1 MGFSPSVFWYLFSN
15 QFSTILNY
23 FYYPYLIS
31 GTITYCD
38 DFGCTDFKILPY
50 FISVILVDF
59 LLLIVFLKFWIN
71 QSENPRILL
80 DD

>member
-1 MGFSPSVFWYLFSN
+1 MGLSPGVFWYLFTN
-15 QFSTILNY
+15 QFNTLLNY

-38 DFGCTDFKILPY
+38 DLGCTDYKILPY
-50 FISVILVDF
+50 FISVILTDF
-59 LLLIVFLKFWIN
+59 LLLLLFLKLWAKNSGIN
-71 QSENPRILL
+71 RILL